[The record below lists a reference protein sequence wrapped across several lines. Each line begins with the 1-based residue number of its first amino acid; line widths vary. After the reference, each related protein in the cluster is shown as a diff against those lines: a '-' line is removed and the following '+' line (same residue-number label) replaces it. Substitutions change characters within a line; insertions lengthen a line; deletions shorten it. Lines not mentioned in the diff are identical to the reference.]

1 MCNFSEIVDY
11 YYRKQFPIVF
21 YICSTIQYFQNI
33 RTVVLA
39 PDDERMIAMK
49 ETYINEI
56 NELLT
61 TKDENQLLYIL
72 TFIKSIFGSL

>member
-1 MCNFSEIVDY
+1 
-11 YYRKQFPIVF
+11 
-21 YICSTIQYFQNI
+21 
-33 RTVVLA
+33 
-39 PDDERMIAMK
+39 MK

-72 TFIKSIFGSL
+72 TFINSLFGSL